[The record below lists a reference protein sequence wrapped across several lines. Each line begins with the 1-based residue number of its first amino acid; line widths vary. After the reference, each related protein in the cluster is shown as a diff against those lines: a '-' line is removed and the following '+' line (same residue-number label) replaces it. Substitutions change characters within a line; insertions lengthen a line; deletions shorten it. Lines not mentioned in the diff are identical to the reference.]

1 MTAKMGRPKLPKS
14 ERKSGRIE
22 IRVSVQEQAAMESAA
37 ERAGLKLSEW
47 LRDVALKAAHR
58 AS

>member
-1 MTAKMGRPKLPKS
+1 MTTKMGRPKLPKS

-22 IRVSVQEQAAMESAA
+22 IRVSAAEQAAMETAA
-37 ERAGLKLSEW
+37 DNAGLRLSEW
-47 LRDVALKAAHR
+47 LREVALKAAQR

>member
-1 MTAKMGRPKLPKS
+1 MTTKMGRPKLPKG

-22 IRVSVQEQAAMESAA
+22 IRVSGPEQAALESAA

-47 LRDVALKAAHR
+47 LRDVALKAAHQR
-58 AS
+58 G